1 MALKMKKFLSD
12 LVGSPKIRPWQ
23 EKLILIIQFSF
34 EKVFCEKGVPRNFT
48 KFTGIT
54 RARVSFFLQLY

>member
-12 LVGSPKIRPWQ
+12 LVSSPKIRPWQ

-34 EKVFCEKGVPRNFT
+34 EVFCEKGVPRNFT